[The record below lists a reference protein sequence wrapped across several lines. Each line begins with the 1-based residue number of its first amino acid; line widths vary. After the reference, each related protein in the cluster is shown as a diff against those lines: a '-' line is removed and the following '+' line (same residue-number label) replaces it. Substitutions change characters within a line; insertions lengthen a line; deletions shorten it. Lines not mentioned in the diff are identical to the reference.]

1 MFYFFFNRH
10 LTPSFEFFAQ
20 RVSTRRDFGINGRH
34 FHRKLGVPFSA
45 HMLEIRTETSDC
57 LMIAGLNRWKRIKS
71 FEVITMPRFLTDKRP
86 ATLVLPAAP
95 RRPTRGGHQAGWVNM
110 PSGSRGARRQQQT
123 RQVRYDLHLPSMPAL
138 TCKTSSQALLLRVL
152 KVILQLREAAR
163 RSSSGATTL
172 RTRAL
177 QRRGKTGF

>member
-1 MFYFFFNRH
+1 MSRKK
-10 LTPSFEFFAQ
+10 LVELPSLVCETPKG
-20 RVSTRRDFGINGRH
+20 VCLRDGRG
-34 FHRKLGVPFSA
+34 L
-45 HMLEIRTETSDC
+45 DC
-57 LMIAGLNRWKRIKS
+57 
-71 FEVITMPRFLTDKRP
+71 FEVITVLRFLSDKRP

-110 PSGSRGARRQQQT
+110 PSGSRGARRQQQS

-177 QRRGKTGF
+177 QRRGATGFVFNLY